1 MHSLIITAHPSSHGF
16 THAVAQKY
24 RETKEK
30 SGHTVEVL
38 NLYTT
43 ELHMDFYHFEEKTDM
58 KSPDPVREALQG
70 KITAADELVFV
81 FPIWNVNVPA
91 ILKNFFDGVFTGGF
105 AYQYT
110 KETIIFPKK
119 LLVGKTARIFCTC
132 DAFGLLYWLIG
143 NPLRVILQ
151 IGVLGWYGIKVKSY
165 TVFDRMRK
173 KTPEDCQKMLEKV
186 ERIAG

>member
-1 MHSLIITAHPSSHGF
+1 MHILIVTAHPSTHGF
-16 THAVAQKY
+16 THAIAQKY

-30 SGHTVEVL
+30 NGHTVEIL

-43 ELHMDFYHFEEKTDM
+43 ELHMDFYHFEEKADM
-58 KSPDPVREALQG
+58 KAPDPVREALQE
-70 KITAADELVFV
+70 KIKTADELVFV

-91 ILKNFFDGVFTGGF
+91 ILKNFFDGVFTGAF

-110 KETIIFPKK
+110 KATIIFPKK
-119 LLVGKTARIFCTC
+119 LLVGKTARVFCTC

-151 IGVLGWYGIKVKSY
+151 IGVLGWCGIKVKSY

-173 KTPEDCQKMLEKV
+173 KTPEDCQKMLARVEK
-186 ERIAG
+186 IAG